1 MQVQVSSELNQIIDE
16 AAEMSRR
23 RGTYYVG
30 VEHLFEAVIE
40 CETLLPQPIIDKYTG
55 ILRQVSQL
63 CYAQGWRG
71 TPPSQGEVFYS
82 PRCANLI
89 ASASRL
95 AKKMSQDTASASH
108 LLLAIVTDA
117 YALPSRMMDKQNHLR
132 KTLINDLRTVILQ
145 TKSEKKSV
153 QPISDTQHVSPNASA
168 VTTQEAPQPEP
179 PKVDEF
185 TRDLTAMA
193 KAGKLQ
199 PAVGREKEA
208 MEMIE
213 VLARQNKNNLIL
225 VGEAGTGKTRIV
237 EDLACRC
244 ANGQLASLVGQSRIL
259 ELNISALMSGT
270 QYRGGVEEKLIA
282 LIDELKRDQET
293 ILFIDEIHLI
303 MGAGATD
310 GDGMDLANLLKPA
323 LGRGEIRCIGATT
336 LKEYRKFISKDPAVE
351 RRFQMVRVNALSPE
365 ATRNVLMS
373 MKTELE
379 RHHGVYISKKSIGAA
394 IALTERYLP
403 NRQFPD
409 KAIDILDQACARHRI
424 SLVMN
429 KNTAASKGSSRRV
442 TPHSIRKVV
451 SQTANVPIEDITRE
465 ERQRIANLD
474 ERLGQKIIGQD
485 EAIEKVVST
494 IKKSKAG
501 LADPNR
507 PDGVMLFSGPTG
519 VGKTQLAK
527 ELAKN
532 VFGSSSHLIT
542 FDMSEYAEA
551 HSVSKLIGAP
561 PGYVGSDQE
570 GLLTGAVQNSPF
582 SILLFDEIEKAHPK
596 VFDLFLPILDEGRL
610 KDSDGRIIDF
620 KNTIIIFTSNAGADV
635 LANKEKGNADDV
647 IGALK
652 EHFRPEFINR
662 IDEIVPFYPLLFEDV
677 RSILKIMIDNIRG
690 RIRDRQMGIRMFQRA
705 YEHLAQV
712 GYSREFG
719 ARELQRAVERHIAN
733 PISERIMDGDFGP
746 GDMID
751 VLMEDGVL
759 SYRKGA
765 ERGQT
770 SLPRKAEAV

>member
-1 MQVQVSSELNQIIDE
+1 MQVQVSTELNHIIDE

-23 RGTYYVG
+23 RGTYFVG
-30 VEHLFEAVIE
+30 VEHLFEALSE
-40 CETLLPQPIIDKYTG
+40 SHGLLPEAITDKYSG
-55 ILRQVSQL
+55 IMRQISQL
-63 CYAQGWRG
+63 CYAHGWRG
-71 TPPSQGEVFYS
+71 TPPTQGEVFYS

-89 ASASRL
+89 AHASRL
-95 AKKMSQDTASASH
+95 AKKMSKDTATASH
-108 LLLAIVTDA
+108 LLLAIVADA
-117 YALPSRMMDKQNHLR
+117 YAIPSRMLDKQQGLR
-132 KTLINDLRTVILQ
+132 KTLIDDLRKVILAA
-145 TKSEKKSV
+145 KPKKETATTS
-153 QPISDTQHVSPNASA
+153 QETQQVAPKASA
-168 VTTQEAPQPEP
+168 VTTEEAPKPEV

-185 TRDLTAMA
+185 TRDLTAIA

-282 LIDELKRDQET
+282 LLEELKRDQET

-336 LKEYRKFISKDPAVE
+336 LKEYRKFIAKDPAVD
-351 RRFQMVRVNALSPE
+351 RRFQMVRVNALSPD
-365 ATRNVLMS
+365 ATKQVLMS
-373 MKTELE
+373 MKTDLE
-379 RHHGVYISKKSIGAA
+379 KHHGVHISQKSVDAT
-394 IALTERYLP
+394 IALTDRYMP

-429 KNTAASKGSSRRV
+429 KNKKGAKNASRRV

-474 ERLGQKIIGQD
+474 ERLAYKIIGQD
-485 EAIEKVVST
+485 EAIERVVTT

-542 FDMSEYAEA
+542 FDMSEYVEA

-582 SILLFDEIEKAHPK
+582 SILLFDEIEKAHPQ
-596 VFDLFLPILDEGRL
+596 VFDIFLPILDEGRL

-620 KNTIIIFTSNAGADV
+620 KNTIIIFTSNAGAEV
-635 LANKEKGNADDV
+635 LANGERGNSADI

-652 EHFRPEFINR
+652 DHFRPEFINR

-677 RSILKIMIDNIRG
+677 RSILKIMVDNIRG
-690 RIRDRQMGIRMFQRA
+690 RLRDKQMGIRMFQRA
-705 YEHLAQV
+705 YEHLAEV
-712 GYSREFG
+712 GYSPEFG
-719 ARELQRAVERHIAN
+719 ARELQRAVERNIAN
-733 PISERIMDGDFGP
+733 PISERIMDGEFDE
-746 GDMID
+746 GDMVD
-751 VLMEDGVL
+751 VLMEDGAL
-759 SYRKGA
+759 TFRKGA
-765 ERGQT
+765 ERGQ
-770 SLPRKAEAV
+770 SSAPRKAEAV

>member
-1 MQVQVSSELNQIIDE
+1 MQVQVSSELNLIIDE

-30 VEHLFEAVIE
+30 VEHLLEALTE
-40 CETLLPQPIIDKYTG
+40 SDSLLPDFIVDKYAG
-55 ILRQVSQL
+55 ILRQLVQL

-71 TPPSQGEVFYS
+71 VPPTQGEVFYS

-89 ASASRL
+89 STASRL
-95 AKKMSQDTASASH
+95 ATKMSHETASAGH

-117 YALPSRMMDKQNHLR
+117 YALPSRMLDKQQRLR
-132 KTLINDLRTVILQ
+132 KSLITDLRKILLQ
-145 TKSEKKSV
+145 TQPKKETV
-153 QPISDTQHVSPNASA
+153 QPIHENQHVAPKASS
-168 VTTQEAPQPEP
+168 VTTSETPQPES
-179 PKVDEF
+179 PKVEEF

-193 KAGKLQ
+193 KAGKFQ
-199 PAVGREKEA
+199 SAVGREKEA

-244 ANGQLASLVGQSRIL
+244 ANGQLANLVGQSRIL
-259 ELNISALMSGT
+259 ELNLSALMSGT
-270 QYRGGVEEKLIA
+270 QYRGGVEEKLTA

-336 LKEYRKFISKDPAVE
+336 LKEYRKFISKDPAVD
-351 RRFQMVRVNALSPE
+351 RRFQMVRVNALSPD
-365 ATRNVLMS
+365 ATRHVLMS

-379 RHHGVYISKKSIGAA
+379 RHHGVYISKKSIDAT

-409 KAIDILDQACARHRI
+409 KAIDMLDQACASHRI

-429 KNTAASKGSSRRV
+429 KNNDVSTGASRRI
-442 TPHSIRKVV
+442 TPHTIRKVV
-451 SQTANVPIEDITRE
+451 SQAANVPIEDITRE

-474 ERLGQKIIGQD
+474 ERLSQKIIGQD
-485 EAIEKVVST
+485 EAIEKVVMT

-519 VGKTQLAK
+519 VGKTQLTK

-542 FDMSEYAEA
+542 FDMSEYVEA

-561 PGYVGSDQE
+561 PGYVGSEQE

-582 SILLFDEIEKAHPK
+582 SILLFDEIEKAHPQ
-596 VFDLFLPILDEGRL
+596 VFDIFLPILDEGRL
-610 KDSDGRIIDF
+610 KDSEGRIIDF
-620 KNTIIIFTSNAGADV
+620 KNTIIIFTSNAGAEV
-635 LANKEKGNADDV
+635 LSNKDEGSPDDV

-677 RSILKIMIDNIRG
+677 RSILKIMIDEIRG
-690 RIRDRQMGIRMFQRA
+690 RIRDKQMGIRMFQRA
-705 YEHLAQV
+705 YEHLAQI
-712 GYSREFG
+712 GYSAEYG

-733 PISERIMDGDFGP
+733 PISERIMDGEFEP

-751 VLMEDGVL
+751 VLMDNGAL
-759 SYRKGA
+759 TYRKGA
-765 ERGQT
+765 ERGQS